1 MIDTRLLSY
10 IQQQL
15 QSGYDIAAIRS
26 ALLQGGYP
34 QQTVDETIQYLT
46 HGQQTQSVQPQQTP
60 QPSFSSQQKEQL
72 RNYCRQYLN
81 QGYSVEQIQQFL
93 LQNRYPPAL
102 IKEVL
107 AVSQKKQFQFPKPT
121 AKTVFMGLLF
131 FLIVAVVGATV
142 WFFMNIEEGEREE
155 VDFDVSLDIDTV
167 APGETL
173 YINNDFIN
181 FPEKRETSIQL
192 YYTINEKETL
202 TRVDSWQLSMGIS
215 DALIKSTKRTV
226 LKTLDPGEY
235 ELNVK
240 MNYAST
246 SKQIYEYFTVSVD
259 EEELQKAEAAAEEE
273 KTEGVTREKEE
284 EAEQE
289 TEEAD
294 EEETEETAE
303 EGREEVVETT
313 TETNVIGEDDYVN
326 LAAAKELA
334 EIDSAAAAQYCELIQ
349 SLSKTDD
356 CYWAVARLS
365 SDKSYCESVV
375 SDVTRDSC
383 WIGFALNNQDYTVC
397 QNVGNPF
404 IKQNCENQQK
414 IAELQAQ
421 YGG

>member
-1 MIDTRLLSY
+1 MVDTRLLSY

-15 QSGYDIAAIRS
+15 QQGYDIAAIRT

-34 QQTVDETIQYLT
+34 QQTVDEAIQYIT
-46 HGQQTQSVQPQQTP
+46 HGQQAVQPQQP
-60 QPSFSSQQKEQL
+60 VQPSFSSQQKEQL
-72 RNYCRQYLN
+72 SNYCKQYLS
-81 QGYSVEQIQQFL
+81 QGYSVQQIQQFL

-102 IKEVL
+102 IEEVL
-107 AVSQKKQFQFPKPT
+107 AISQKKPMQFPRPS
-121 AKTVFMGLLF
+121 AKTVLVVFLF
-131 FLIVAVVGATV
+131 FLILAIVGATV
-142 WFFMNIEEGEREE
+142 WFFMNIEQEETEE

-215 DALIKSTKRTV
+215 DALIKSTKRTI
-226 LKTLDPGEY
+226 LTSLDPGEY

-246 SKQIYEYFTVSVD
+246 SKQVYEYFTVSVD
-259 EEELQKAEAAAEEE
+259 EDELQKAEEAAEKSMGDAGTTEEEKEETVVEEQGTEGEEDAQTAEEE
-273 KTEGVTREKEE
+273 TT
-284 EAEQE
+284 
-289 TEEAD
+289 
-294 EEETEETAE
+294 
-303 EGREEVVETT
+303 EVVETT
-313 TETNVIGEDDYVN
+313 YETNVIGEDDYVN

-334 EIDSAAAAQYCELIQ
+334 ETDSTGAAQYCDLIQ
-349 SLSKTDD
+349 SMSKKDD

-365 SDKSYCESVV
+365 GDKSYCESVV

-383 WIGFALNNQDYTVC
+383 WVGFALNNGDYTVC
-397 QNVGNPF
+397 ENIGNPY
-404 IKQNCENQQK
+404 IKQNCENQEK

>member
-1 MIDTRLLSY
+1 MVDTRLLSY

-15 QSGYDIAAIRS
+15 QNGYDIAAIRT

-34 QQTVDETIQYLT
+34 QQAVDETIQYIT
-46 HGQQTQSVQPQQTP
+46 K
-60 QPSFSSQQKEQL
+60 QKEQL
-72 RNYCRQYLN
+72 SNYCKQYLN
-81 QGYSVEQIQQFL
+81 QGYSVQQIQQFL

-102 IKEVL
+102 IEEVL
-107 AVSQKKQFQFPKPT
+107 ASAQKKPLQLPKPS
-121 AKTVFMGLLF
+121 AKTVFMGVLFLL
-131 FLIVAVVGATV
+131 IIAIVGATV
-142 WFFMNIEEGEREE
+142 LFFMNMKVEETEE

-215 DALIKSTKRTV
+215 DALIKSTKRTI

-246 SKQIYEYFTVSVD
+246 SKQIYEYFTVSID
-259 EEELQKAEAAAEEE
+259 EDELQKAE
-273 KTEGVTREKEE
+273 E
-284 EAEQE
+284 EAEQQE
-289 TEEAD
+289 TVSGKEETTEQEITEEQQTEDAT
-294 EEETEETAE
+294 EKET
-303 EGREEVVETT
+303 EEVVETT
-313 TETNVIGEDDYVN
+313 YESNVIGKDDYVN

-334 EIDSAAAAQYCELIQ
+334 ETDSAAAAEYCELIQ
-349 SLSKTDD
+349 SLSKTDE
-356 CYWAVARLS
+356 CYAAVARLS
-365 SDKSYCESVV
+365 KDKSYCEAVV
-375 SDVTRDSC
+375 SDISRDAC
-383 WIGFALNNQDYTVC
+383 WMGFALNYGDYTVC
-397 QNVGNPF
+397 ENVENPYL
-404 IKQNCENQQK
+404 KSNCKNQQK
-414 IAELQAQ
+414 VAELQAQ

>member
-15 QSGYDIAAIRS
+15 QHGYDIAAIRT

-34 QQTVDETIQYLT
+34 QQAVDETIQYIT
-46 HGQQTQSVQPQQTP
+46 HGQQAQPIHPQQTS
-60 QPSFSSQQKEQL
+60 QPTFSSQQKEQL
-72 RNYCRQYLN
+72 SNYCKQYLA
-81 QGYSVEQIQQFL
+81 QGYSVQQIQQFL

-102 IKEVL
+102 IEEVL
-107 AVSQKKQFQFPKPT
+107 AVSQKKPFQFPKPSG
-121 AKTVFMGLLF
+121 KTVMILF
-131 FLIVAVVGATV
+131 LVLFILGIIGAIT
-142 WFFMNIEEGEREE
+142 WFFMNMGVEQTKE

-259 EEELQKAEAAAEEE
+259 KEELQKAQEDAEQQEIVTEE
-273 KTEGVTREKEE
+273 EKEE
-284 EAEQE
+284 EPTEQEISEQE
-289 TEEAD
+289 TETAT
-294 EEETEETAE
+294 EEETEEI
-303 EGREEVVETT
+303 VETT
-313 TETNVIGEDDYVN
+313 YETNVIGEDDYVN

-334 EIDSAAAAQYCELIQ
+334 ETDSAAAAQYCELIQ
-349 SLSKTDD
+349 SLSKTDE
-356 CYWAVARLS
+356 CYAAVARLS
-365 SDKSYCESVV
+365 NDKSYCEEVV
-375 SDVTRDSC
+375 SDISRDAC
-383 WIGFALNNQDYTVC
+383 WMGFALNYGDYTVC
-397 QNVGNPF
+397 ENVENPYL
-404 IKQNCENQQK
+404 KSNCKSQQK